1 MLFYLDKNYKKR
13 FGVYI
18 KRELEDKIKHYLSF
32 KEILAIIGPRQAGK
46 TTLVNK
52 CLDDL
57 KNKKINRISF
67 EDLDILKKFETD
79 IKAFIIEFIEG
90 YDIVFIDEVQYA
102 KSSGQSLKYIYDSI
116 KNVKIIISGSSATE
130 LSLHSIKYLVGRI
143 FVFELY
149 TLSFNEYLQFKN
161 KKLFKIYRKGYLSGI
176 YLEELNKVLKEYLT
190 FGGYPR
196 IALMNKKEDKKII
209 LKNIYNTY
217 LLKEIKEILEYKETH
232 LLDTLIKNLAVQ
244 MGGMVNY
251 NDLSAKTGIPYKKL
265 KEQLAIL
272 EKTFI
277 CSFALNYH
285 TNKKIELSKSPK
297 IYFFDIGLRNF
308 IIDNFSINMEGSIL
322 ENFVYIQMIIQGIK
336 PKFWR
341 TRTKAEVD
349 FILEKQGEVIPIEI
363 KTRISKNSVSKAMRS
378 FIERYKPQQAFF
390 VSLDYTDKRDVNT
403 TKIRFITFMDFLLYL
418 QTFDN

>member
-1 MLFYLDKNYKKR
+1 M
-13 FGVYI
+13 YI
-18 KRELEDKIKHYLSF
+18 KRDLEDNIKHYLDF
-32 KEILAIIGPRQAGK
+32 KEMIAVIGPRQAGK

-57 KNKKINRISF
+57 QNKKINRISF

-90 YDIVFIDEVQYA
+90 YEIVFIDEVQYA
-102 KSSGQSLKYIYDSI
+102 KSSGKNLKYIYDTI
-116 KNVKIIISGSSATE
+116 KKVKIIISGSSATE
-130 LSLHSIKYLVGRI
+130 LSLNSIKYLVGRV

-161 KKLFKIYRKGYLSGI
+161 KKLFKIYQKGHLSDI
-176 YLEELNKVLKEYLT
+176 YLEEINKVLKDYLC

-196 IALMNKKEDKKII
+196 IALMNKKEDKKIV

-217 LLKEIKEILEYKETH
+217 LLKEIKEILEYRDTH
-232 LLDTLIKNLAVQ
+232 LLDTLIRNLAVQ

-251 NDLSAKTGIPYKKL
+251 NDLSARTGIPYKKL

-308 IIDNFSINMEGSIL
+308 ILDNFSINMEGNIL
-322 ENFVYIQMIIQGIK
+322 ENFIYIQMLIAGIH

-349 FILEKQGEVIPIEI
+349 FILEKQGKAIPIEI
-363 KTRISKNSVSKAMRS
+363 KTKILRNTVSKAMRS
-378 FIERYKPQQAFF
+378 FIKRYKPDQAFF
-390 VSLDYTDKRDVNT
+390 VSLDYVNKTDIDT
-403 TKIRFITFMDFLLYL
+403 TEVRFLTFMDFLL
-418 QTFDN
+418 FIVN

>member
-1 MLFYLDKNYKKR
+1 MNRGLS
-13 FGVYI
+13 VYI
-18 KRELEDKIKHYLSF
+18 RRELEDKIKHYLSF

-57 KNKKINRISF
+57 KNKRINRISF
-67 EDLDILKKFETD
+67 ENLDILKKFETD
-79 IKAFIIEFIEG
+79 IKAFVIEFIED
-90 YDIVFIDEVQYA
+90 YDIIFIDEVQYA
-102 KSSGQSLKYIYDSI
+102 ESSGQSLKYIYDSI

-161 KKLFKIYRKGYLSGI
+161 QKLFKIYKKGHLSGI
-176 YLEELNKVLKEYLT
+176 YLEEINKVLKEYLS

-196 IALMNKKEDKKII
+196 VALMNKKEDKKTI
-209 LKNIYNTY
+209 LKNICNTY
-217 LLKEIKEILEYKETH
+217 LLKEIKEILGYKETH
-232 LLDTLIKNLAVQ
+232 QLDTLIKSLAIQ
-244 MGGMVNY
+244 IGGMVNY

-265 KEQLAIL
+265 KEQLSIL

-285 TNKKIELSKSPK
+285 TNKKMELSKSPK

-308 IIDNFSINMEGSIL
+308 IIDNFSINMEGTIL
-322 ENFVYIQMIIQGIK
+322 ENFVYIQMLIQGIK

-349 FILEKQGEVIPIEI
+349 FILEKQGTIIPIEI
-363 KTRISKNSVSKAMRS
+363 KTKISRNSVSKAMRS
-378 FIERYKPQQAFF
+378 FIERYKPEQAFF
-390 VSLDYTDKRDVNT
+390 LSLDYVDKRDIGTAKV
-403 TKIRFITFMDFLLYL
+403 RFLTFADFLLYI
-418 QTFDN
+418 QKFNN

>member
-1 MLFYLDKNYKKR
+1 M
-13 FGVYI
+13 
-18 KRELEDKIKHYLSF
+18 
-32 KEILAIIGPRQAGK
+32 LAIIGPRQAGK

-57 KNKKINRISF
+57 QNKKINRISF

-79 IKAFIIEFIEG
+79 IKAFVIEFIED

-102 KSSGQSLKYIYDSI
+102 KSSGQNLKYIYDSI
-116 KNVKIIISGSSATE
+116 KKVKIIISGSSATE

-161 KKLFKIYRKGYLSGI
+161 RKLFKIFKKGQLSDI
-176 YLEELNKVLKEYLT
+176 YLEEINKVLKEYLS

-196 IALMNKKEDKKII
+196 VALMNKKEDKKII

-217 LLKEIKEILEYKETH
+217 LLKEVKEILEYKETH
-232 LLDTLIKNLAVQ
+232 LLDTLIKNLAIQ

-308 IIDNFSINMEGSIL
+308 IIDNFSINMEGNIL
-322 ENFVYIQMIIQGIK
+322 ENFIYIQMLTQGIK

-349 FILEKQGEVIPIEI
+349 FILEKHGTIIPIEV
-363 KTRISKNSVSKAMRS
+363 KTKISRNSVSKAMRS
-378 FIERYKPQQAFF
+378 FIERYKPKQAFF
-390 VSLDYTDKRDVNT
+390 LSLDYVDKRDIDTAKV
-403 TKIRFITFMDFLLYL
+403 RFLTFMDFLLYI
-418 QTFDN
+418 QKFNN